1 MSCRTLCPIITPKS
15 MPHLHSPFRS
25 SNWQPHKN
33 VCYSHLLV
41 ICAEITSFFIAQ
53 SAEVFFNWGN
63 SYYRQ
68 AEMKIQQNKSRDENS
83 STPRVSKS
91 EVNTLLSNS
100 ARKYNHVLQINPENK
115 QALQNWVKVLQFMD
129 TVEKTFEIDISNNLL
144 SQPEMNASKDGDD
157 DDEESTASAESLSD
171 TDPNIYSEVIFK
183 KSNSKTGSGGLI
195 MDEDEEDE
203 PVPLL
208 DSFLVLEVKLFLT
221 TFQTL
226 FFKRKLRSYLLK

>member
-1 MSCRTLCPIITPKS
+1 
-15 MPHLHSPFRS
+15 
-25 SNWQPHKN
+25 
-33 VCYSHLLV
+33 
-41 ICAEITSFFIAQ
+41 
-53 SAEVFFNWGN
+53 
-63 SYYRQ
+63 
-68 AEMKIQQNKSRDENS
+68 MKIQQNKSRDEDS

-115 QALQNWVKVLQFMD
+115 QALQNWVKVLQFME

-144 SQPEMNASKDGDD
+144 SQPEMNLSKDGD

-183 KSNSKTGSGGLI
+183 KSNSKTGSGGILKDD
-195 MDEDEEDE
+195 DEDDDE

-226 FFKRKLRSYLLK
+226 FAKRKRWPYISK